1 MLEVFYHPHP
11 CLGPETKQY
20 THFRLSRT
28 GFNFKKQVGVSSH
41 IDANVYQA
49 VPPGIQHRTWSNH
62 IPATRPCHFI
72 TRANPR
78 LPSPSVRDKRMEV
91 KLPRTGFFLSKAPL
105 EGSQLCLSKES
116 WSSQQAQ
123 FGHQINIPAQR
134 GQRPGPG
141 GRSSACV
148 PTSTSMR

>member
-1 MLEVFYHPHP
+1 
-11 CLGPETKQY
+11 
-20 THFRLSRT
+20 
-28 GFNFKKQVGVSSH
+28 
-41 IDANVYQA
+41 
-49 VPPGIQHRTWSNH
+49 
-62 IPATRPCHFI
+62 
-72 TRANPR
+72 
-78 LPSPSVRDKRMEV
+78 MEV

-105 EGSQLCLSKES
+105 EGSQLYLSKES

>member
-1 MLEVFYHPHP
+1 
-11 CLGPETKQY
+11 
-20 THFRLSRT
+20 
-28 GFNFKKQVGVSSH
+28 
-41 IDANVYQA
+41 
-49 VPPGIQHRTWSNH
+49 
-62 IPATRPCHFI
+62 
-72 TRANPR
+72 
-78 LPSPSVRDKRMEV
+78 MEV

-105 EGSQLCLSKES
+105 KGSQLCLSKES

-123 FGHQINIPAQR
+123 FGHQINISAQR